1 MPENIH
7 PTRRQVLTGGAVA
20 GAGLLFGAG
29 AFSPGRASAAS
40 LPVGG
45 TYDVV
50 VVGAGAAG
58 MTAALTAAELG
69 LSVVVFEKAAEKY
82 IAAHEAGWEK
92 RSPPQAVGEHLEDV
106 RLPNHRQGGSAG

>member
-1 MPENIH
+1 MPENSH

-29 AFSPGRASAAS
+29 AFSPGRARAGT
-40 LPVGG
+40 LPVAG

-58 MTAALTAAELG
+58 MTAALTAASLG
-69 LSVVVFEKAAEKY
+69 L
-82 IAAHEAGWEK
+82 
-92 RSPPQAVGEHLEDV
+92 
-106 RLPNHRQGGSAG
+106 